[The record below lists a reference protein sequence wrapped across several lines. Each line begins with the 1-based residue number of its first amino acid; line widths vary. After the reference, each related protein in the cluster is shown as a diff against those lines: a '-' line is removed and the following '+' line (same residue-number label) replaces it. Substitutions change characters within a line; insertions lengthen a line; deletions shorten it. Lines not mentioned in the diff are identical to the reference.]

1 MGWGAS
7 FCEDVPLV
15 ESKDLV
21 FTCTPGESYRRRLG
35 SLLFRSRDVFRALI
49 NSLCRRKY
57 IYNYMKHTS
66 VQKASLPYNNKK
78 IRCVCGVGV
87 GVGGGRE
94 GKRRKERKKEKA
106 CLAVSSSVNALYKG
120 AAREGDRSLQC
131 SE

>member
-1 MGWGAS
+1 MGVGAS

-87 GVGGGRE
+87 GVGGGGGRQ
-94 GKRRKERKKEKA
+94 KKERKKERK
-106 CLAVSSSVNALYKG
+106 
-120 AAREGDRSLQC
+120 SLPCSFQFSKCIVQRC
-131 SE
+131 SERGGPKPSML